1 MNNFE
6 SISFLF
12 FLRIYISCVLFLNY
26 RKSNRYTRKNERH
39 SFVPFPLL
47 LFPPDMDLT
56 ESNNEIT
63 FLNNEITFF

>member
-1 MNNFE
+1 MNNLE

-12 FLRIYISCVLFLNY
+12 FTNISCILFLNY

-63 FLNNEITFF
+63 FLNNELTGVG